1 MVQVEVE
8 MEVLMENSSL
18 VPFLMLANLK
28 LKPSICH
35 SPKAE
40 SVCP

>member
-1 MVQVEVE
+1 MVQVEME
-8 MEVLMENSSL
+8 MEVLMENSL